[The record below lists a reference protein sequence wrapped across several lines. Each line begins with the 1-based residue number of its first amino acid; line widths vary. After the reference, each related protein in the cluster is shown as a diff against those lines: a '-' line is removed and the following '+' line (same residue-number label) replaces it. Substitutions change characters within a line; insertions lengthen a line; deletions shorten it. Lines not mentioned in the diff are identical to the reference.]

1 MLFPSR
7 AAPRGEAPAL
17 SRPRPGPQ
25 LRRDDIRLGILYMLA
40 SVFLFSL
47 QNVTVKWLAERYPV
61 AEMVFF
67 RSALSL
73 LPAAILVWRAGGPSV
88 LRTRRLKGH
97 LLRSA
102 LWGGSLGAAFL
113 SYHLLP
119 LADAISL
126 SFAAPLFLTALSWP
140 LLHEAVGKY
149 RWSAVVAGFV
159 GVLVMAHPTGG
170 GNALGI
176 LYGVLNALFGAL
188 GSIAVR
194 GLSRTESSQCVVFY
208 MGLFIALFT
217 LPLLPF
223 AWVRPDFL
231 DLLGLVSLGLVGGVG
246 QYWTTQALFYA
257 PAAAVAPFNY
267 TALVWGLLLGFLIW
281 HEVPDLWM
289 VVGAL
294 IVTASGLY
302 ILRREAFHRARR
314 QAAATP
320 APASPARLANPSDA
334 G

>member
-1 MLFPSR
+1 V
-7 AAPRGEAPAL
+7 
-17 SRPRPGPQ
+17 PQ
-25 LRRDDIRLGILYMLA
+25 LRRDDVRLGIFYMLA
-40 SVFLFSL
+40 SVLLFSL

-73 LPAAILVWRAGGPSV
+73 LPAGILVWRAGGAGV
-88 LRTRRLKGH
+88 LRTGRLKGH

-102 LWGGSLGAAFL
+102 LWGGSLAAAFF

-149 RWSAVVAGFV
+149 RWSAVLAGFV
-159 GVLVMAHPTGG
+159 GVLVMARPIGG
-170 GNALGI
+170 GDAAGI
-176 LYGVLNALFGAL
+176 VCGVLNALFGAL

-208 MGLFIALFT
+208 MGLFIALFA

-223 AWVRPDFL
+223 VWVRPDFFG
-231 DLLGLVSLGLVGGVG
+231 LLGLLSLGLVGGVG
-246 QYWTTQALFYA
+246 QYWTTQALYYA
-257 PAAAVAPFNY
+257 PAAVVAPFNY
-267 TALVWGLLLGFLIW
+267 TAIVWGLLLGFLFW

-289 VVGAL
+289 ILGAL

-314 QAAATP
+314 QASPIP
-320 APASPARLANPSDA
+320 APALAAAAQPTSTGEA
-334 G
+334 GPRASRPLPPRC

>member
-1 MLFPSR
+1 MPLAPS
-7 AAPRGEAPAL
+7 L
-17 SRPRPGPQ
+17 SRPRPVPQ

-73 LPAAILVWRAGGPSV
+73 LPAAVLVWRAGGAGV

-149 RWSAVVAGFV
+149 RWSAVLVGFV
-159 GVLVMAHPTGG
+159 GVLVMSHPTGG

-176 LYGVLNALFGAL
+176 VYGVLNALFGAL

-223 AWVRPDFL
+223 VWVRPDFL
-231 DLLGLVSLGLVGGVG
+231 DLLGLISLGLVGGVG

-267 TALVWGLLLGFLIW
+267 TALIWGLILGFFFW
-281 HEVPDLWM
+281 GEVPDIWM
-289 VVGAL
+289 LVGAL

-302 ILRREAFHRARR
+302 ILHREAFHRARR
-314 QAAATP
+314 QVAVIP
-320 APASPARLANPSDA
+320 APASQAPAARLADPSDA